1 LFCVVVVRAGSW
13 RLEAGGW
20 RLEAGGWRLEA
31 GGWRLEAGGWRL
43 IDVCGGKSSLTV
55 HYSL

>member
-1 LFCVVVVRAGSW
+1 LFWSW

-31 GGWRLEAGGWRL
+31 GGWRLEAGGWNSVRDASL
-43 IDVCGGKSSLTV
+43 AESSI
-55 HYSL
+55 YAG

>member
-1 LFCVVVVRAGSW
+1 LFCVVVVRAGS
-13 RLEAGGW
+13 W